1 MEFIDNKIF
10 WFGLS
15 LVMFVFEIFVPGFFL
30 FFFGLGALI
39 TSVLTLMGLLPTLNL
54 QIISFI
60 GFSLL
65 SLIFLRKHFIKI
77 FKGKKDKLSVD
88 TNELDGKTAVV
99 VQNIIPNEPSG
110 KVEINGTLW
119 SAIADVPIMK
129 GSLVEVVKRI
139 DLKLHVKPAGGN

>member
-15 LVMFVFEIFVPGFFL
+15 IVMFVLEIFVPGFFL

-39 TSVLTLMGLLPTLNL
+39 TSILNLMGFLPTLNL

-60 GFSLL
+60 GFSLI
-65 SLIFLRKHFIKI
+65 SLVFLRKHFIKI
-77 FKGKKDKLSVD
+77 FKGKKDKLNLD
-88 TNELDGKTAVV
+88 TNELDGKTAVCV
-99 VQNIIPNEPSG
+99 VNIIPNEPSG

-119 SAIADVPIMK
+119 SAVADVPIMK

-139 DLKLHVKPAGGN
+139 DLKLHVRPAGGN